1 MEEKF
6 LKGGSN
12 IALSKNERT
21 YFFRMFDA
29 KLDATKIK
37 ERYAWQAYKKL
48 DDKEQDKKDYVLVTE
63 YIKNTGEKFVDA
75 LSSHLS
81 TTPRSKEEHEELD
94 DLNNKFSERLDKLEK
109 KKEDTMTE
117 GPTSAEKEDKINDNK
132 KRVVA
137 TQGRRDDSDS
147 E

>member
-1 MEEKF
+1 MDEDM
-6 LKGGSN
+6 GN
-12 IALSKNERT
+12 
-21 YFFRMFDA
+21 
-29 KLDATKIK
+29 
-37 ERYAWQAYKKL
+37 
-48 DDKEQDKKDYVLVTE
+48 
-63 YIKNTGEKFVDA
+63 DA

-132 KRVVA
+132 KCVVA